1 MSRAVRRRSRS
12 LTRRPGCVAQGHGL
26 DASLHAT
33 SDKLP
38 SLMMLEAAIFGPYN
52 LLGFSFIPPELR
64 PSVKGLASLAF
75 SIGLSIA
82 SC

>member
-1 MSRAVRRRSRS
+1 
-12 LTRRPGCVAQGHGL
+12 
-26 DASLHAT
+26 
-33 SDKLP
+33 
-38 SLMMLEAAIFGPYN
+38 MMLEAAIFGPYN

-82 SC
+82 SS